1 MADHT
6 LRLKALLDTSD
17 IKNELQSLRQT
28 QNSALGTPGVGSSG
42 VSANFN
48 NLNSTLAK
56 LNTSIS
62 DLQKTIER
70 INTRTQKDQN
80 HPDNPGGDWFTS
92 EQTKRLVRTFAVT
105 YGINTLGNAVKE
117 VYNAAGDPASKRTA
131 RSIDTLQTVTSFG
144 LQGAMAGGP
153 IGAGVGA
160 AIGIVVD
167 SLKGFAEELKDSQ
180 QKIKEYTATIREG
193 FKFDDKVYK
202 QLNEISFN
210 DRIKFIREQ
219 YDPYKNYSNR
229 ARALAEMNVDT
240 PERAEYLAE
249 QYRKGADRLRSEK
262 IGEDFIYD
270 TKKENL
276 LKNRQASL
284 SLQLVEAKTSRDALQ
299 KKLRDRGEVDDEGK
313 LVDQSSLSYRMNLG
327 MRRVLISQGG
337 GDPAAFEAQSK
348 KMREEYY
355 QLISKIVKLDF
366 KIAEAAA
373 DFEQFNKAIKRRA
386 QIESEIAQME
396 ANEAQMV
403 KAAEELRK
411 KQRQK
416 DEKEAADL
424 NAYRSQA
431 ENLWKTYKQDVESR
445 QNQGDNIS
453 DPTKRYNYYISQA
466 NEADKKYKDT
476 LYRATYAG
484 TSEETK
490 RLLEEAKGYKQD
502 YDFNRKQADFFGD
515 SVIDALREKLSDLKA
530 PDNTQVNSL
539 ASSGYMINKN
549 DDEIR
554 WRQQTDYASQ
564 QTQLQREIRDR
575 LNQMDAGSTFQ

>member
-6 LRLKALLDTSD
+6 LRLKALLDTSE

-28 QNSALGTPGVGSSG
+28 QNSALGNQGVGSSG

-92 EQTKRLVRTFAVT
+92 EQTKSLVRTFAVT

-144 LQGAMAGGP
+144 LQGAMVGGP

-180 QKIKEYTATIREG
+180 EKLKSYNEVVREAR
-193 FKFDDKVYK
+193 KFDDQVNDKMSD
-202 QLNEISFN
+202 IRFN
-210 DRIKFIREQ
+210 DRLKFIREQ
-219 YDPYKNYSNR
+219 YDPYKDYTNR
-229 ARALAEMNVDT
+229 VKAQAEMNVDT

-249 QYRKGADRLRSEK
+249 KYRKGADRLRSEK
-262 IGEDFIYD
+262 VGEDLTYER
-270 TKKENL
+270 TKKVLEETNYEAL
-276 LKNRQASL
+276 AKQLSELKQQRDKIASEIN
-284 SLQLVEAKTSRDALQ
+284 Q
-299 KKLRDRGEVDDEGK
+299 RGEDGSGIVTGLKEKYQALVSAITDVEFKILEGK
-313 LVDQSSLSYRMNLG
+313 PEWD
-327 MRRVLISQGG
+327 
-337 GDPAAFEAQSK
+337 K
-348 KMREEYY
+348 
-355 QLISKIVKLDF
+355 
-366 KIAEAAA
+366 
-373 DFEQFNKAIKRRA
+373 FNEAIKRRA

-431 ENLWKTYKQDVESR
+431 ENLWKTYKQDVEAR

-549 DDEIR
+549 DDDIR

>member
-6 LRLKALLDTSD
+6 LRLKALLDTSE

-28 QNSALGTPGVGSSG
+28 QNSALGNPVAGSSG

-70 INTRTQKDQN
+70 LNTRTQKDQN

-92 EQTKRLVRTFAVT
+92 EQTKRLIRTFAVT

-117 VYNAAGDPASKRTA
+117 VYNASGDPASKRTA

-167 SLKGFAEELKDSQ
+167 QLKGFAEELKDSQ
-180 QKIKEYTATIREG
+180 EKLKSYNEVIKEAR
-193 FKFDDKVYK
+193 KFDEQVRDKMSD
-202 QLNEISFN
+202 IRFN
-210 DRIKFIREQ
+210 DRLKFIREQ
-219 YDPYKNYSNR
+219 YDPYKDYNNR
-229 ARALAEMNVDT
+229 EKAQVEMNVDT

-249 QYRKGADRLRSEK
+249 QYRKGADRLRIEK
-262 IGEDFIYD
+262 VGEDFTYER
-270 TKKENL
+270 TKKVLEETNYEAL
-276 LKNRQASL
+276 AKQLSELKQQRDKVAD
-284 SLQLVEAKTSRDALQ
+284 QLNQ
-299 KKLRDRGEVDDEGK
+299 RGEDGSGIVKGLKEKYQALVFAITDVEFKILEGK
-313 LVDQSSLSYRMNLG
+313 PEWD
-327 MRRVLISQGG
+327 
-337 GDPAAFEAQSK
+337 
-348 KMREEYY
+348 
-355 QLISKIVKLDF
+355 
-366 KIAEAAA
+366 
-373 DFEQFNKAIKRRA
+373 QFNEAIKRRA
-386 QIESEIAQME
+386 QIESEIAQIE

-431 ENLWKTYKQDVESR
+431 ENLWKTYNQDVEAR

-549 DDEIR
+549 DDDIR
-554 WRQQTDYASQ
+554 WRQQADYASQ

>member
-1 MADHT
+1 
-6 LRLKALLDTSD
+6 
-17 IKNELQSLRQT
+17 
-28 QNSALGTPGVGSSG
+28 
-42 VSANFN
+42 
-48 NLNSTLAK
+48 
-56 LNTSIS
+56 
-62 DLQKTIER
+62 
-70 INTRTQKDQN
+70 
-80 HPDNPGGDWFTS
+80 
-92 EQTKRLVRTFAVT
+92 
-105 YGINTLGNAVKE
+105 
-117 VYNAAGDPASKRTA
+117 
-131 RSIDTLQTVTSFG
+131 
-144 LQGAMAGGP
+144 
-153 IGAGVGA
+153 
-160 AIGIVVD
+160 
-167 SLKGFAEELKDSQ
+167 
-180 QKIKEYTATIREG
+180 
-193 FKFDDKVYK
+193 
-202 QLNEISFN
+202 
-210 DRIKFIREQ
+210 
-219 YDPYKNYSNR
+219 
-229 ARALAEMNVDT
+229 
-240 PERAEYLAE
+240 
-249 QYRKGADRLRSEK
+249 
-262 IGEDFIYD
+262 
-270 TKKENL
+270 
-276 LKNRQASL
+276 
-284 SLQLVEAKTSRDALQ
+284 
-299 KKLRDRGEVDDEGK
+299 
-313 LVDQSSLSYRMNLG
+313 
-327 MRRVLISQGG
+327 
-337 GDPAAFEAQSK
+337 
-348 KMREEYY
+348 
-355 QLISKIVKLDF
+355 
-366 KIAEAAA
+366 
-373 DFEQFNKAIKRRA
+373 
-386 QIESEIAQME
+386 ME

-549 DDEIR
+549 DDDIR
-554 WRQQTDYASQ
+554 WRQQADYASQ

>member
-28 QNSALGTPGVGSSG
+28 QNSALGTPGAGSPG

-70 INTRTQKDQN
+70 LNTRTQKDQN

-92 EQTKRLVRTFAVT
+92 EQTKRLIRTFAVT

-180 QKIKEYTATIREG
+180 EKLKSYNEVIKEAR
-193 FKFDDKVYK
+193 KFDEQVRDKMSD
-202 QLNEISFN
+202 IRFN
-210 DRIKFIREQ
+210 DRLKFIREQ
-219 YDPYKNYSNR
+219 YDPYKDYNNR
-229 ARALAEMNVDT
+229 GKALAEMNVDT

-249 QYRKGADRLRSEK
+249 QYRKGADKLRIEKVGEDFAYERSKKVLEETNYEDLAKQLSELK
-262 IGEDFIYD
+262 QQRDKVADELNQIGEDGSGIVNGL
-270 TKKENL
+270 KE
-276 LKNRQASL
+276 KYQSL
-284 SLQLVEAKTSRDALQ
+284 VSAITDVEFKII
-299 KKLRDRGEVDDEGK
+299 EGK
-313 LVDQSSLSYRMNLG
+313 PEWD
-327 MRRVLISQGG
+327 
-337 GDPAAFEAQSK
+337 K
-348 KMREEYY
+348 
-355 QLISKIVKLDF
+355 
-366 KIAEAAA
+366 
-373 DFEQFNKAIKRRA
+373 FNEAIKRRA

-431 ENLWKTYKQDVESR
+431 ENLWKTYKQDVEAR

-515 SVIDALREKLSDLKA
+515 SVVDALREKLSDLKA

-549 DDEIR
+549 DDDIR

>member
-6 LRLKALLDTSD
+6 LRLKAILDTKD
-17 IKNELQSLRQT
+17 VKNELESLRQT
-28 QNSALGTPGVGSSG
+28 QNSALGTSGVGQSG

-62 DLQKTIER
+62 DLEKTIER
-70 INTRTQKDQN
+70 LNTRSQKDPN
-80 HPDNPGGDWFTS
+80 HPDNPGEDWLTS
-92 EQTKRLVRTFAVT
+92 GQTRRLIKTFAVG
-105 YGINTLGNAVKE
+105 YGINTLGNAVKD

-131 RSIDTLQTVTSFG
+131 RGIDTVQTVASFAVS
-144 LQGAMAGGP
+144 GAMVGGP

-160 AIGIVVD
+160 AVGIVVD
-167 SLKGFAEELKDSQ
+167 SLKGFAEELKESQ
-180 QKIKEYTATIREG
+180 EKIKEYTAAIREG

-202 QLNEISFN
+202 QMDEISFN
-210 DRIKFIREQ
+210 DKLKKIAKDF
-219 YDPYKNYSNR
+219 DPYKNYTNR
-229 ARALAEMNVDT
+229 ERALAEMEVDT
-240 PERAEYLAE
+240 PEKAEYLAE
-249 QYRKGADRLRSEK
+249 QYRQGAEKLKSEK
-262 IGEDFIYD
+262 LVEDSRYD
-270 TKKENL
+270 ISKGNL
-276 LKNRQASL
+276 IQNRQANL
-284 SLQLVEAKTSRDALQ
+284 ALQLAQAKTSRDALQ
-299 KKLRDRGEVDDEGK
+299 KELRDRGEVDDEGK
-313 LVDQSSLSYRMNLG
+313 LVDQTSLGYRMNLG
-327 MRRVLISQGG
+327 MRRALISQGG
-337 GDPAAFEAQSK
+337 GDPAAFEAESK
-348 KMREEYY
+348 KMREEYE
-355 QLISKIVKLDF
+355 QLISKIVELDA
-366 KIAEAAA
+366 KIAEGAI
-373 DFEQFNKAIKRRA
+373 DFEEFNKAIKRRA
-386 QIESEIAQME
+386 QIEGQIAQME

-411 KQRQK
+411 KQDQK
-416 DEKEAADL
+416 EEKEAADL
-424 NAYRSQA
+424 KTYRTQA
-431 ENLWKTYKQDVESR
+431 DNLWKTYKQDVEAR
-445 QNQGDNIS
+445 ENQGDKKS

-490 RLLEEAKGYKQD
+490 KLLEEAKGYKQD

-539 ASSGYMINKN
+539 ASSGYMINKS

-554 WRQQTDYASQ
+554 WKQQTDYASQ